1 MKGMK
6 SSEVGRRKE
15 IELVSKLNSKYK
27 QVETL
32 TVLAGVA
39 QLVRA
44 CGC

>member
-1 MKGMK
+1 ME
-6 SSEVGRRKE
+6 SSEVGRVEE
-15 IELVSKLNSKYK
+15 IELVSTVNTNYK